1 MKKRILTT
9 MMSGLLAVSLFPAST
24 FATTTD
30 SEENTGDSLIE
41 EGAEYVEG
49 EVVVLYKDGKV
60 TTEASGSG
68 TPEVSDDF
76 GKTMQSLTKSSTE
89 KKEIKKELKNTLS
102 DQKKILKK
110 SLGGSYVVE
119 DTIVFDDDNKKTD
132 DLVTSVVS
140 SEKYSTE
147 ELVEKLSE
155 NSAVEVAEPNYI
167 FKATDTTA
175 PTESLSD
182 AYAATE
188 QHLDDIHAEQLWD
201 NYTASDSEDDVVV
214 AVIDTGVDYTHEDL
228 KDVMWTNDLAPSV
241 LAGEHGYDFIN
252 NDAYPMDDNGHG
264 SHCSGIIA
272 AEADGVGIAGVASKS
287 DAVKIMGVKVLD
299 EEGGGNYSTIL
310 SGWYYVMQ
318 ACANGVNVKAANC
331 SLGGSAHIEIMA
343 NVIDELGETYG
354 VVSCVAAGNETT
366 NIDYTAM
373 SPAEVNSEYALTV
386 AATEESGNLASYSNY
401 GEKNVD
407 VAAPGTNI
415 VSSVS
420 YYNYMP
426 YIYDDDQLETTTM
439 IYGEFS
445 DDDTATVVDDTNKT
459 VTLDNVSNNVTAF
472 GTGVVKTST
481 GSTDNV
487 TLASTSAEEDI
498 LSGDTSTLKWTI
510 SSPTAGD
517 EYLLVFP
524 ISDYSNVTTSAA
536 ANLLYNVDCS
546 EDVNIEAGE
555 FLYNASSENIECLED
570 EYGDHLL
577 VQPSDKTMSDIWLN
591 SNIGTS
597 DSEATLY
604 TQKEVSAA
612 SSDYDSVG
620 IGIKVTACG
629 TEDITVHLEDVAIT
643 NDSEELNANGDSVV
657 VTSYGK
663 YDLYSGTSMA
673 TPVVTGAVAMLA
685 VCNPSASAADL
696 CAMIRGNV
704 DTSNNLQVSTG
715 GSLDFTNYTSTT
727 TEQAVITKAKVNTS
741 KKTVTLTG
749 KNFGDTAGSVSY
761 YDMNAEDYDDSTSET
776 IAIDSSDVSWSD
788 SKIVISDSSLIGK
801 NAQIILTTSD
811 SNTVKYADYMVNGM
825 TEFTDEGVISMLSSM
840 DEWGDEVYSV
850 PSMLTGS
857 DTLRF
862 YDSYGVIYQYGDLA
876 EGVAYGDDYYDDDS
890 YDEEGSSESSYTLE
904 ADPADA
910 LDSYD
915 CESKW
920 NLNERQVSGGV
931 AIKKVLGVAYDK
943 GIIYEVIQ
951 VNTCNTQHYLMVGY
965 NTDTAKW
972 KVYYDSYGKKT
983 ANIPFAQLS
992 STSMTVYNGY
1002 LYMLGGLSVVDEGTG
1017 DNPVSLD
1024 TIYAGQISKASSW
1037 TTSNMKV
1044 ATMPDATYG
1053 GKVVAYNG
1061 NVYYA
1066 LGQEDELI
1074 SQKVYCY
1081 NISKKTCTT
1090 LLTLPDVIR
1099 DPVTTKNAEEGVYAD
1114 YLQGT
1119 LGAYGSGLVVSGIS
1133 FDGYGDLLYIN
1144 PSKKTYSSAYATVN
1158 RDVIVSAV
1166 SGMTVGDKLYVGYE
1180 DYNAEN
1186 DEEAVRLRSIDLSSS
1201 AYSGVN
1207 IKYAGLGSGSISGD
1221 AVYMKGETISG
1232 TIKANSKSY
1241 IKKVV
1246 IDGKTVKT
1254 GTAKSKLKSYTYSLT
1269 ASKTTHTIKVNFG
1282 KYVSK
1287 VKFTKKKKT
1296 IKAGKSFKFKAT
1308 TNGTNKNVK
1317 WKVSNKKYAK
1327 ITSKGKFTAKKK
1339 GKGKTVKVTAISKEN
1354 SSYKKTVK
1362 VKIK

>member
-68 TPEVSDDF
+68 TPEVADDF

-89 KKEIKKELKNTLS
+89 KKEIKKELNNTLS

-119 DTIVFDDDNKKTD
+119 DTIVFDDSNKKTD
-132 DLVTSVVS
+132 DPVTSVVS

-155 NSAVEVAEPNYI
+155 NSSVEVVEPNYI

-175 PTESLSD
+175 ATESLSD

-188 QHLDDIHAEQLWD
+188 QHLDDIHAEQLWN
-201 NYTASDSEDDVVV
+201 NYTASDSEDEVVV

-241 LAGEHGYDFIN
+241 LAGGYGYDFVN

-272 AEADGVGIAGVASKS
+272 AEANDVGIAGVASKS
-287 DAVKIMGVKVLD
+287 DAVKIMAVKVLD
-299 EEGGGNYSTIL
+299 EEGSGSYSGVL

-318 ACANGVNVKAANC
+318 ACVNGVNVKAVNC
-331 SLGGSAHIEIMA
+331 SLGGPGRNEIQSS
-343 NVIDELGETYG
+343 IIHELGETYG

-366 NIDYTAM
+366 NIDYTTVD
-373 SPAEVNSEYALTV
+373 PGGVNSEYALTV
-386 AATEESGNLASYSNY
+386 AATEESGNLAGYSNY

-439 IYGEFS
+439 IYGEFTDDS
-445 DDDTATVVDDTNKT
+445 DTVVDDTNKT
-459 VTLDNVSNNVTAF
+459 VTLDSVGDNVTAF

-487 TLASTSAEEDI
+487 TLASTSEEEDI

-524 ISDYSNVTTSAA
+524 ISDYSSVATSAA

-555 FLYNASSENIECLED
+555 FLYNASSENIVCLED
-570 EYGDHLL
+570 EYAEHLL
-577 VQPSDKTMSDIWLN
+577 VQPSDKTMSDIWFN
-591 SNIGTS
+591 NNIGTS

-612 SSDYDSVG
+612 SSKYDSVG

-629 TEDITVHLEDVAIT
+629 TKDITVHLEDVAIT
-643 NDSEELNANGDSVV
+643 NDSEELNENGDSVV
-657 VTSYGK
+657 VTNYGK

-673 TPVVTGAVAMLA
+673 TPAVTGAVAMLA
-685 VCNPSASAADL
+685 ACNPSASATDL

-704 DTSNNLQVSTG
+704 DTSNNLPVSTG

-727 TEQAVITKAKVNTS
+727 TEQAVITKATVNTS

-811 SNTVKYADYMVNGM
+811 SKTVKYADYMVNGM

-840 DEWGDEVYSV
+840 DEWGDEEYSV
-850 PSMLTGS
+850 PSMLSGS

-862 YDSYGVIYQYGDLA
+862 YDSNGVIYRYGDLT
-876 EGVAYGDDYYDDDS
+876 EGVAYGDGYYNDDS
-890 YDEEGSSESSYTLE
+890 YDEEGSYESSYTLE
-904 ADPADA
+904 ADPSDV
-910 LDSYD
+910 LNSYD
-915 CESKW
+915 YVSKW
-920 NLNERQVSGGV
+920 KLNEKQASSA
-931 AIKKVLGVAYDK
+931 AIKKVFGVAYDK

-972 KVYYDSYGKKT
+972 KVYYDSFEKKT
-983 ANIPFAQLS
+983 ADIPFAQLS

-1002 LYMLGGLSVVDEGTG
+1002 LYMLGGLSAVDEGTG
-1017 DNPVSLD
+1017 DNPVSLN
-1024 TIYAGQISKASSW
+1024 TVYAGQISKASSW

-1066 LGQEDELI
+1066 LGQEDALI

-1081 NISKKTCTT
+1081 NIANKTCTT

-1099 DPVTTKNAEEGVYAD
+1099 DPVTTNNAEEYVYAD

-1158 RDVIVSAV
+1158 RDVISSAV

-1180 DYNAEN
+1180 DCNAEN
-1186 DEEAVRLRSIDLSSS
+1186 DEWAVRLRSIDLSSS

-1207 IKYAGLGSGSISGD
+1207 INYAGLGSGSISGD

-1241 IKKVV
+1241 ITKVV

-1308 TNGTNKNVK
+1308 TNGTNTNVR